1 MNIIKNIRKKKQMT
15 IRNLAESS
23 NVSVG
28 YLSDLENCK
37 TENPTKETM
46 DKIAAALN
54 STVPEI
60 FYGTNENVNS

>member
-15 IRNLAESS
+15 VRDLAESS
-23 NVSVG
+23 NISVG

-46 DKIAAALN
+46 DKIAVALET
-54 STVPEI
+54 TVPEL
-60 FYGTNENVNS
+60 FYGTSTEDKS

>member
-23 NVSVG
+23 NISVG
-28 YLSDLENCK
+28 YLSDLENHK

-60 FYGTNENVNS
+60 FYGTD

>member
-1 MNIIKNIRKKKQMT
+1 MNIIKNIRGKKQMT

-23 NVSVG
+23 NISVG
-28 YLSDLENCK
+28 YLSDLENFK

-46 DKIAAALN
+46 DKIAAALD

>member
-23 NVSVG
+23 NISVG

>member
-28 YLSDLENCK
+28 YLSDLENHK

-46 DKIAAALN
+46 DKIAAALD

-60 FYGTNENVNS
+60 FYGTD

>member
-23 NVSVG
+23 NISVG
-28 YLSDLENCK
+28 YLSDLENHK

-46 DKIAAALN
+46 DKIAAALD

-60 FYGTNENVNS
+60 FYGTD

>member
-15 IRNLAESS
+15 VRDLAESS
-23 NVSVG
+23 NISVG

-46 DKIAAALN
+46 DKIAVALKT
-54 STVPEI
+54 TVPEL
-60 FYGTNENVNS
+60 FYGTSTEDKS

>member
-1 MNIIKNIRKKKQMT
+1 MT

-23 NVSVG
+23 NISVG
-28 YLSDLENCK
+28 YLSDLENHK

-46 DKIAAALN
+46 DKIAAALD

-60 FYGTNENVNS
+60 FYGTD